1 MSTLLEE
8 LALEGRLGKGHWRV
22 LVYLWRRHLA
32 GDGAVS
38 LRSLGFSTLSERQH
52 ADHLAHRGLLVEA
65 PEGGKY
71 LLTAQAR
78 MAFGLPV
85 DGALPATAVPDPR
98 HAFLKRDHET
108 QRLALAAWWDSG
120 LRRDLAKQVG
130 ALWRDGKI
138 GQAGRE
144 ALDLAERWA
153 AKLPCLFRDAPAA

>member
-1 MSTLLEE
+1 MNALLEE

-38 LRSLGFSTLSERQH
+38 LRSLGFSTMSERQH
-52 ADHLAHRGLLVEA
+52 AEHLAHRGLLVES

-78 MAFGLPV
+78 LAFGLPV
-85 DGALPATAVPDPR
+85 DGALPAQASPTAAA
-98 HAFLKRDHET
+98 HAFLQRDHET

-130 ALWRDGKI
+130 ALWRAGKI
-138 GQAGRE
+138 AQAGRE

-153 AKLPCLFRDAPAA
+153 AKLPCLFPADA

>member
-38 LRSLGFSTLSERQH
+38 LRSLGLSAISAAQH
-52 ADHLAHRGLLVEA
+52 ADHLAHRGLVVEA
-65 PEGGKY
+65 PEGGHY

-85 DGALPATAVPDPR
+85 DGALPATAAPDNR
-98 HAFLKRDHET
+98 HGFLRRDSET
-108 QRLALAAWWDSG
+108 QRLALASWWDSG
-120 LRRDLAKQVG
+120 LRRDLAKQTA
-130 ALWRDGKI
+130 ALWRQRELHK
-138 GQAGRE
+138 AGRE

-153 AKLPCLFRDAPAA
+153 ARLPSLFPESAQA